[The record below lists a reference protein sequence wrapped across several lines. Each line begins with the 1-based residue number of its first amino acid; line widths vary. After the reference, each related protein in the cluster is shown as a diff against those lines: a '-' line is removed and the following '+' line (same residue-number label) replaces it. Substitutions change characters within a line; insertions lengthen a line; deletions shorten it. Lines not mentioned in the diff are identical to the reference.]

1 MSTGW
6 RWVAALAIGGGAYLV
21 LRDELPQPGEIWATI
36 TNVNPAWLAVAV
48 AAEAISMAT
57 FARLF
62 RRLLGLGGTKI
73 SLGRALAV
81 TYARNAF
88 SNSLPAGPVLS
99 IAYTTREFSRLGAG
113 RPLIAAT
120 LVLAAF
126 YSGVTFGVLSLVAL
140 LGSPATRIPTLIAA
154 LAVVALAAMVMRTR
168 PFVGVVRRRMPK
180 LSAQLD
186 AARAAIRPASR
197 DRAILA
203 GLALLNWLL
212 DVACLVAVC
221 VAVGVD
227 IGPHTMLLG
236 YVAAKGAQALA
247 LIPGGLG
254 VVEIGMAATF
264 FAAGASGGAA
274 GAVVAL
280 YRLISYWA
288 ILIAGWLAWAFLHD
302 EVRAAAK
309 VVGRFLMRAGA
320 SMSPFALPPTER
332 GAHP

>member
-1 MSTGW
+1 MSAGW
-6 RWVAALAIGGGAYLV
+6 RWIVALVIAGGAYLV
-21 LRDELPQPGEIWATI
+21 LWDDLPQPEEIWGAI
-36 TNVNPAWLAVAV
+36 TTVNPVWLGVAV
-48 AAEAISMAT
+48 MAEAVSMAM

-62 RRLLGLGGTKI
+62 RRLLALGGTRI

-88 SNSLPAGPVLS
+88 ANSLPAGPVLS

-120 LVLAAF
+120 LVLAAL
-126 YSGVTFGVLSLVAL
+126 YSGVTFGLLSLVAL
-140 LGSPATRIPTLIAA
+140 VGSPATRVPTLVAA
-154 LAVVALAAMVMRTR
+154 LGVIVVVAAAMGTR
-168 PFVGVVRRRMPK
+168 PFAGLVRRRLPK

-186 AARAAIRPASR
+186 AARAAIRPDHR
-197 DRAILA
+197 DRMILA

-212 DVACLVAVC
+212 DVCCLMAVC

-227 IGPHTMLLG
+227 IGPHTLLLG
-236 YVAAKGAQALA
+236 YVAAKAAQALA

-264 FAAGASGGAA
+264 VAAGAGGGPA

-280 YRLISYWA
+280 YRLVSYWL
-288 ILIAGWLAWAFLHD
+288 ILVAGWVAWAFLHD
-302 EVRAAAK
+302 QVRAGAK
-309 VVGRFLMRAGA
+309 AVGRFLMRAGA
-320 SMSPFALPPTER
+320 SMNPFALPPTER

>member
-1 MSTGW
+1 MGW

-21 LRDELPQPGEIWATI
+21 LRDELPEPGEIWATI
-36 TNVNPAWLAVAV
+36 TNVSPAWLGVAV
-48 AAEAISMAT
+48 VAEAMSMAV

-62 RRLLGLGGTKI
+62 RRLLTLGGTKL
-73 SLGRALAV
+73 SLGRALAI

-88 SNSLPAGPVLS
+88 SNSLPAGPVVS
-99 IAYTTREFSRLGAG
+99 IAYTTREFGRVGAS

-140 LGSPATRIPTLIAA
+140 LGSPATRVPTLVIA
-154 LAVVALAAMVMRTR
+154 LAVVAVTAMLMGTR
-168 PFVGVVRRRMPK
+168 PLVGVLRRRMPR
-180 LSAQLD
+180 LSAELD
-186 AARAAIRPASR
+186 AARTAIRAERR
-197 DRAILA
+197 DHLILA

-221 VAVGVD
+221 VAVGVE
-227 IGPHTMLLG
+227 IGPYTMLLG

-247 LIPGGLG
+247 LIPGGIG
-254 VVEIGMAATF
+254 VVEIGLAATF
-264 FAAGASGGAA
+264 VAAGATGGTA

-288 ILIAGWLAWAFLHD
+288 ILVTGWLAWAFLHD

-309 VVGRFLMRAGA
+309 AVGRFLLRAA
-320 SMSPFALPPTER
+320 ATMSPFALPPTER
-332 GAHP
+332 SAHP